1 MLSPSCMLRDLQL
14 TTAPAAHLIFLLP
27 LAVSVDLRW
36 PNARGADSVQSLVE
50 VAEGRESAMG
60 GRSSLWIMLLS
71 LGGTFAMVLLIAKH
85 ARATIDTAQ
94 AEAQQGR
101 DTGGGTGGGGGGG
114 GGGSGG
120 GAGSGGL
127 ELEMQHRAAEGV
139 VGAAAV

>member
-1 MLSPSCMLRDLQL
+1 
-14 TTAPAAHLIFLLP
+14 
-27 LAVSVDLRW
+27 
-36 PNARGADSVQSLVE
+36 
-50 VAEGRESAMG
+50 
-60 GRSSLWIMLLS
+60 MLLS

-85 ARATIDTAQ
+85 ARATIDKAQ

-101 DTGGGTGGGGGGG
+101 DTGGGGGG